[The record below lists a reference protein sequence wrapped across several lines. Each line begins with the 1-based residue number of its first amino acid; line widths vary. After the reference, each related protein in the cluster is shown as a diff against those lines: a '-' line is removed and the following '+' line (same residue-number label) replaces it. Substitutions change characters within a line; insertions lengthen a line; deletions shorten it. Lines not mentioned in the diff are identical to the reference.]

1 MNILLLEDESILKE
15 SIEEF
20 LISKNYNVDSFENS
34 NDAFDAIFS
43 KEYDLL
49 LLDVNIPGEFDGFS
63 LRKEL
68 ANENKNIPTIF
79 VTSMSSADAML
90 QGYANGCCDYIKKPF
105 DLIEL
110 LLRVQQ
116 ALKSNCFKTEDN
128 FLQLPCHYKYDII
141 NRELIHKSKQIQL
154 TKTENEIL
162 ISFVKHRNKIV
173 SFEMLYEQ
181 IWDNNVDI
189 KNARVQISNL
199 RRKLP
204 KDAIENIYG
213 IGYRLDCK

>member
-15 SIEEF
+15 SIEEY
-20 LISKNYNVDSFENS
+20 LTSKNYHVDSFENS
-34 NDAFDAIFS
+34 NDAFDAVFD

-79 VTSMSSADAML
+79 VTSLSSADAML

-105 DLIEL
+105 DLVEL
-110 LLRVQQ
+110 LLRVQH
-116 ALKSNCFKTEDN
+116 ALKSNCFKTEND

-141 NRELIHKSKQIQL
+141 NRKLLHKTQQIQL

-162 ISFVKHRNKIV
+162 TLFIKHRNKIV

-181 IWDNNVDI
+181 IWNNDI
-189 KNARVQISNL
+189 NLKNARVQINNL

-204 KDAIENIYG
+204 KDMIENIYG
-213 IGYRLDCK
+213 TGYRFDCK

>member
-1 MNILLLEDESILKE
+1 MRILLLEDDIILKE

-20 LISKNYNVDSFENS
+20 LTSQNYLVDGFENS
-34 NDAFDAIFS
+34 EDAFDAIFS
-43 KEYDLL
+43 VEYDLL
-49 LLDVNIPGEFDGFS
+49 LLDVNVPGEWNGFS

-68 ANENKNIPTIF
+68 ANEGKAIPTIF

-110 LLRVQQ
+110 LLRVQH
-116 ALKSNCFKTEDN
+116 ALKSNCFKTKDD
-128 FLQLPCHYKYDII
+128 FIDLPEGYRYNVRTYELSCQSKPITLSK
-141 NRELIHKSKQIQL
+141 REGELLNLFLIH
-154 TKTENEIL
+154 
-162 ISFVKHRNKIV
+162 RNQVV

-181 IWDNNVDI
+181 IWENNVDAA
-189 KNARVQISNL
+189 NARVQVNNL

-204 KDAIENIYG
+204 KDLITNIYG
-213 IGYRLDCK
+213 LGYRLDCR

>member
-1 MNILLLEDESILKE
+1 MTILLLEDESILKE

-20 LISKNYNVDSFENS
+20 LTSKGYQVDSFENS
-34 NDAFDAIFS
+34 NDAFDAIFK

-49 LLDVNIPGEFDGFS
+49 LLDVNIPGEFDGFA

-68 ANENKNIPTIF
+68 LNENKNIPTIF
-79 VTSMSSADAML
+79 VTSMSSSDALL
-90 QGYANGCCDYIKKPF
+90 QGYATGCCDYIKKPF

-116 ALKSNCFKTEDN
+116 ALKSNYFKADN
-128 FLQLPCHYKYDII
+128 NFIELSSNYQYDTI
-141 NRELIHKSKQIQL
+141 NRRLINGAQQIQL
-154 TKTENEIL
+154 TKTESELLIL
-162 ISFVKHRNKIV
+162 FIKHRNQIV

-181 IWDNNVDI
+181 IWDNNI
-189 KNARVQISNL
+189 EAKNATVQINNL

-204 KDAIENIYG
+204 KHAIENIYG
-213 IGYRLDCK
+213 IGYRLDCQ

>member
-1 MNILLLEDESILKE
+1 MRILLLEDEPILKE

-20 LISKNYNVDSFENS
+20 LRSKNYKVDGYENS
-34 NDAFDAIFS
+34 NDAFDAIFT

-49 LLDVNIPGEFDGFS
+49 LLDVNVPGEWNGFS

-68 ANENKNIPTIF
+68 ADEGKDIPTIF

-90 QGYANGCCDYIKKPF
+90 QGYATGCCDYIKKPF

-116 ALKSNCFKTEDN
+116 ALKSNCFKTKAN
-128 FLQLPCHYKYDII
+128 FIELSNGYQYNVNTYELSCGSEIMPLSS
-141 NRELIHKSKQIQL
+141 RES
-154 TKTENEIL
+154 EIL
-162 ISFVKHRNKIV
+162 NIFIVHRNQVV
-173 SFEMLYEQ
+173 SLAMLYDQ
-181 IWDNNVDI
+181 VWNNNVDSA
-189 KNARVQISNL
+189 NARVQINSL

-204 KDAIENIYG
+204 KDLIKNIYG
-213 IGYRLDCK
+213 VGYRLDCQ

>member
-1 MNILLLEDESILKE
+1 MKILLLEDETILKE

-20 LISKNYNVDSFENS
+20 LSAKNYKVDSFENS
-34 NDAFDAIFS
+34 SDAFDAIFT

-49 LLDVNIPGEFDGFS
+49 LLDVNVPGEFDGFS

-68 ANENKNIPTIF
+68 ADEGKNIPTIF

-110 LLRVQQ
+110 QLRVQH
-116 ALKSNCFKTEDN
+116 ALKSNCFKTDN
-128 FLQLPCHYKYDII
+128 DLLQLPCDYQYDVI
-141 NRELIHKSKQIQL
+141 NRKLINASGEIQL
-154 TKTENEIL
+154 SKTENDIL
-162 ISFVKHRNKIV
+162 TLFIKHRNQIV
-173 SFEMLYEQ
+173 TFEMLYEE
-181 IWDNNVDI
+181 IWENNVEAA
-189 KNARVQISNL
+189 NARVQINNL

-204 KDAIENIYG
+204 KDVIQNIYA
-213 IGYRLDCK
+213 IGYRLDCQ